1 MGGPW
6 EGLGGGHPDELE
18 TQDLTGKNLDLGG
31 EIFGHA
37 PIVATVL
44 ARGGGPCA
52 TQSGSPRGVRV
63 TNASYTHGVLA
74 AVVLASVAAVLAPQK
89 VVFVDTTHG
98 TVVQTVRLSGQGIA
112 IFAAPDARVVVPLE
126 DQDATEVV
134 SPAGKIERWP
144 GRVFPVFSRDYDRMQ
159 VVLPGMF
166 ATLSYPERLPL
177 IRIPL
182 LGVTGAIRA
191 ASSED
196 GRLVAVIPS
205 GVGGRTLLIVAAT
218 EGGTARAVELGGEA
232 TAVVMAD
239 EGRVAVTANGTTL
252 EAAVL
257 GEVRA
262 RQGLSVGGEVRSLCR
277 LATGRDIL
285 AGLASG
291 GAGAVVGLRVNPK
304 ASEPLR
310 ERFRTPLPAP
320 VVALAAAGE
329 DIVAISGADVVV
341 LTHKGRRVART
352 LPVPDARDI
361 AVLPRLAKSAV
372 PNWGDLR
379 GR

>member
-1 MGGPW
+1 VPA
-6 EGLGGGHPDELE
+6 
-18 TQDLTGKNLDLGG
+18 TGFAGRARPG
-31 EIFGHA
+31 RGSA
-37 PIVATVL
+37 P
-44 ARGGGPCA
+44 GC
-52 TQSGSPRGVRV
+52 V
-63 TNASYTHGVLA
+63 TNARYTRGVLA
-74 AVVLASVAAVLAPQK
+74 AVVLASVAAVLTPQK
-89 VVFVDTTHG
+89 VVFVDTIHG
-98 TVVQTVRLSGQGIA
+98 SVVQTVRLTGRGIA

-126 DQDATEVV
+126 DGNATDVV
-134 SPAGKIERWP
+134 SPTGKIERWP

-177 IRIPL
+177 LRIPL
-182 LGVTGAIRA
+182 PDVTGAIRA

-205 GVGGRTLLIVAAT
+205 GAGGRTLLIVAAT
-218 EGGTARAVELGGEA
+218 EGGTAGAVELGGAA

-239 EGRVAVTANGTTL
+239 EGRVAVTANGTT
-252 EAAVL
+252 VL
-257 GEVRA
+257 GDVRA
-262 RQGLSVGGEVRSLCR
+262 RPGLGVGGEVRSLCR

-291 GAGAVVGLRVNPK
+291 DAGAVVGLRVNPK
-304 ASEPLR
+304 ASQPLR

-329 DIVAISGADVVV
+329 DIVAISGAELVV
-341 LTHKGRRVART
+341 LARKGRRVALT
-352 LPVPDARDI
+352 LAVPGARDV
-361 AVLPRLAKSAV
+361 AVLPRLAKSTV

-379 GR
+379 GP